1 MNKIQAILSKLQPV
15 AKAAGQDIGGVASAV
30 APNIGRELG
39 TLIDDARWAT
49 RNSATNTANRLRG
62 RATDRI
68 LKDIT
73 SNPSPSLLNTM
84 GEIAAKRGIANN
96 PVEALDLARDL
107 QKGGNVMS
115 PQLLGL
121 GAGEAVARAVAAR
134 PGAALATAG
143 GTGAVGG
150 LALITASGQALAD
163 LGNFLAGG
171 QQNQDTR
178 DNVLRS

>member
-15 AKAAGQDIGGVASAV
+15 GKAVGQDFGGATSNVR
-30 APNIGRELG
+30 RELG
-39 TLIDDARWAT
+39 SLVGEVGT
-49 RNSATNTANRLRG
+49 TAGLTADSLKERAVNRV
-62 RATDRI
+62 
-68 LKDIT
+68 LKDMNF
-73 SNPSPSLLNTM
+73 NPSPSVQNTM
-84 GEIAAKRGIANN
+84 AEISSNRGITNN
-96 PVEALDLARDL
+96 LDLARAL
-107 QKGGNVMS
+107 QEGGNISS

-121 GAGEAVARAVAAR
+121 GAGEAIARAVAAR

>member
-1 MNKIQAILSKLQPV
+1 MIRADLIRNIMNQPMVKSLQKDLSMPNV
-15 AKAAGQDIGGVASAV
+15 RAEIGSGAEGVADNLKERAV
-30 APNIGRELG
+30 N
-39 TLIDDARWAT
+39 
-49 RNSATNTANRLRG
+49 
-62 RATDRI
+62 RI
-68 LKDIT
+68 LKDMNF
-73 SNPSPSLLNTM
+73 NPSSSVQKTM
-84 GEIAAKRGIANN
+84 AEISSNKGITNN
-96 PVEALDLARDL
+96 LDLARAL
-107 QKGGNVMS
+107 QEGGNISS

>member
-30 APNIGRELG
+30 APNVGRELG
-39 TLIDDARWAT
+39 TLVDDARWAT

-62 RATDRI
+62 RAENKI
-68 LKDIT
+68 LESINM
-73 SNPSPSLLNTM
+73 NPSASLRRTM
-84 GEIAAKRGIANN
+84 DEISDQTGITNN
-96 PVEALDLARDL
+96 LDLVKRL
-107 QKGGNVMS
+107 YEGGNVS
-115 PQLLGL
+115 DLQVLGL

-171 QQNQDTR
+171 QQSQDNR